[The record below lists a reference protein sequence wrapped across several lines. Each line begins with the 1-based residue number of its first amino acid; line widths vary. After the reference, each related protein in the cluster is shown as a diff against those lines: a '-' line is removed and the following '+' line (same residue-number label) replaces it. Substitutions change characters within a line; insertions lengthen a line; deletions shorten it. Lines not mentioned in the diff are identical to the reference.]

1 MISDIKECI
10 DKCNTRVCDQNH
22 YMGAAVSRAFK
33 KLFTKKE
40 VRVLML
46 GLDGAGKTTILYK
59 LKLDQPISTIPTVGF
74 NVETLKFNNLRLNV
88 WVSESLFP
96 CNMYN

>member
-1 MISDIKECI
+1 MIGVYA
-10 DKCNTRVCDQNH
+10 N
-22 YMGAAVSRAFK
+22 MGLTVSKTIK
-33 KLFTKKE
+33 KLFAKKE

-88 WVSESLFP
+88 WVCMISILL
-96 CNMYN
+96 YDT